1 MIKTSIVLCLFFKC
15 LFAIILLDTGKF
27 RFQMPCIYSKTHTR
41 LSVCSVWKPAST
53 YPPMLVSS
61 SQFATVLIIT
71 KQLSSHLLLFIDF
84 LLFSKF
90 CDAFAFV
97 RLFLFAKT
105 HHFTLPH
112 FYSCSTINVWSRQA
126 LFCAYSLVPFCNYF
140 GWTRISI
147 LF

>member
-1 MIKTSIVLCLFFKC
+1 MCSI
-15 LFAIILLDTGKF
+15 
-27 RFQMPCIYSKTHTR
+27 
-41 LSVCSVWKPAST
+41 WKPAST

-126 LFCAYSLVPFCNYF
+126 LFCAYSLFSFHTIFLFLSQNNRNEIEIFSAACFHCLTINNGIF
-140 GWTRISI
+140 II
-147 LF
+147 LH